1 MSQPFILPNIIL
13 EIDIALNDILLCVS
27 KRFSLL
33 RVMNV
38 YLTPLQL
45 QFTVDRLHTV
55 TLSFFLGTTCNEV
68 LPAIIKKRLLFLC
81 SLNI

>member
-1 MSQPFILPNIIL
+1 
-13 EIDIALNDILLCVS
+13 
-27 KRFSLL
+27 
-33 RVMNV
+33 MNV

-68 LPAIIKKRLLFLC
+68 LLAIIKKRLLFLC